1 RHGCDL
7 CVRRRGDSGQQRED
21 RSDRGALRGLYH
33 SRNVIPEDFL
43 REPCDPWRRLG
54 LKALRPWTAKPSN
67 REERKDKRAKIAKQ
81 DYALL
86 TFITRSDFTGGFLR
100 DLCETL
106 ASFAVK
112 SSSPVDA
119 RPFNRDE
126 QKTSETT
133 KQDYA

>member
-1 RHGCDL
+1 M
-7 CVRRRGDSGQQRED
+7 
-21 RSDRGALRGLYH
+21 RGLDH

-86 TFITRSDFTGGFLR
+86 TFITRSDVTGGFLR

-112 SSSPVDA
+112 SSSPVDT
-119 RPFNRDE
+119 RPFNRE
-126 QKTSETT
+126 EPKTSETA
-133 KQDYA
+133 KQDYAPQTFTTRNDVTGGLRDLCEP